1 MILCALH
8 VAMYGSAGPRRR
20 CRVWRSRCARSVA
33 RIRFVTAAAAIF
45 ALATTGPAPRVAAG
59 ESLSADSHPESTL
72 SEDGLE
78 RERRLLPT
86 FDLLSELPGFQVG
99 GLDPDPKVNGVF
111 VYWNGEFGTEA
122 QAAVEEANRNGI
134 AVNVVSVP
142 HSYDDLLK
150 IAGPLIDALA
160 KVGSQPQGFR
170 IGDPF
175 DEIAVW
181 GSALDQSAEARR
193 IAEESATGILPPDLR
208 FAIVASPGMPVPY
221 RAITM
226 EDSRRPAVGT

>member
-1 MILCALH
+1 
-8 VAMYGSAGPRRR
+8 MYGSAGAATSLPSLKVTMRTQ
-20 CRVWRSRCARSVA
+20 VA
-33 RIRFVTAAAAIF
+33 RIRFLTAAAAVL

-59 ESLSADSHPESTL
+59 ESLSADSPESTL

-134 AVNVVSVP
+134 AVNVVPFPTHTMTFSRSLA
-142 HSYDDLLK
+142 HSLM
-150 IAGPLIDALA
+150 
-160 KVGSQPQGFR
+160 R
-170 IGDPF
+170 
-175 DEIAVW
+175 
-181 GSALDQSAEARR
+181 
-193 IAEESATGILPPDLR
+193 
-208 FAIVASPGMPVPY
+208 
-221 RAITM
+221 
-226 EDSRRPAVGT
+226 SRR